1 MYVVYLKL
9 QFVCRLVNS
18 ILQTKNATF
27 ALLITTLIWGAS
39 FVIVKVS
46 VESIPPLTFIAA
58 RFVIALAILVGA
70 SQRELKENWR
80 SHLPSSFLLGSFL
93 VVGFAFQ
100 VWGLQ
105 RTSAANAGF
114 ITGLS
119 VVLVGLLDV
128 AVNKRFPT
136 IYTLTGFI
144 SALVGLLILSLNLN
158 LTFAYGD
165 LLILVC
171 AIAFGLHV
179 FFTDKYAK
187 KMNTKVLTMEQIT
200 FVAFVT
206 AIGALCTERLN
217 FVISTYAVFGLVYSG
232 VLATAGAYF
241 LQTWGQKYT
250 HATYS
255 AIVLSLEPVFAA
267 IFAAIL
273 LAESM
278 TIRLVVGGA
287 LIVLGMALS
296 SIKGLRAC

>member
-1 MYVVYLKL
+1 M
-9 QFVCRLVNS
+9 
-18 ILQTKNATF
+18 
-27 ALLITTLIWGAS
+27 LLTTLIWGAS

-58 RFVIALAILVGA
+58 RFVIAFAILVGA
-70 SQRELKENWR
+70 SRRELKENWNT
-80 SHLPSSFLLGSFL
+80 HLSPAILLGIFL
-93 VVGFAFQ
+93 FIGFAFQ

-128 AVNKRFPT
+128 VVNKRFPT

-144 SALVGLLILSLNLN
+144 SALAGLLILSLNLN

-165 LLILVC
+165 LLVLIC
-171 AIAFGLHV
+171 AVAFGLHV
-179 FFTDKYAK
+179 FFTDRYAK
-187 KMNTKVLTMEQIT
+187 KMDTKVLTLEQIA
-200 FVAFVT
+200 FVAFV
-206 AIGALCTERLN
+206 AIFGALFTERLN
-217 FVISTYAVFGLVYSG
+217 FAVSAYAVFGLVYSG
-232 VLATAGAYF
+232 VLGTAGAYF

-250 HATYS
+250 NATYS

-267 IFAAIL
+267 IFATLL
-273 LAESM
+273 LAEPV

-296 SIKGLRAC
+296 SVKNLGAR

>member
-1 MYVVYLKL
+1 M
-9 QFVCRLVNS
+9 NG
-18 ILQTKNATF
+18 ILQTKNATS

-58 RFVIALAILVGA
+58 RFVIALAILVVA

-80 SHLPSSFLLGSFL
+80 SHLLPSLLLGSFL

-128 AVNKRFPT
+128 TVNKRFPAV
-136 IYTLTGFI
+136 YTLTGFI
-144 SALVGLLILSLNLN
+144 SALAGLLILSLNLN

-206 AIGALCTERLN
+206 AFGAVFTERLN
-217 FVISTYAVFGLVYSG
+217 FAVSTFAVFGLVYSG
-232 VLATAGAYF
+232 VLGTAGAYF
-241 LQTWGQKYT
+241 LQTWGQKYA

-273 LAESM
+273 LAEPV

-287 LIVLGMALS
+287 LIVLGMAFS
-296 SIKGLRAC
+296 SIKDLRAR